1 LICYKLALQFSR
13 LKKIKNLKINFY
25 ITFYDFQNF
34 IEFEYKQVLT
44 MKPFFGLRAHD
55 FGMLPAKELAI
66 SIASS
71 GAQSVQL
78 ALAKALPGNH
88 LMPAEFGKDGLQE
101 IRRAFNQNGISI
113 AVIGC
118 YIDAVTPDLDAREFS
133 LKRFEAHIDA
143 AAELGCRVIGTETGS
158 PIPYLNKSNGRHTAF
173 GIALQSLHRLVR
185 AAEEKGV
192 CVGVEAV
199 AEYHALSTVEH
210 IEIMIEKFNSPAL
223 GIIFDPVNL
232 IPVSG
237 VNDMDAFLDN
247 CFSTFGNHIVAIHA
261 KDFKM
266 ASSEKGL
273 VKMGDL
279 PVGTTG
285 VMDWVGVFKR
295 LIKAGK
301 HQVPILL
308 EDTSPA
314 HAVNSF
320 TYLQSAWNQALI
332 EN

>member
-1 LICYKLALQFSR
+1 
-13 LKKIKNLKINFY
+13 
-25 ITFYDFQNF
+25 
-34 IEFEYKQVLT
+34 

-55 FGMLPAKELAI
+55 FGTLTAEKLAS

-71 GAQSVQL
+71 GAQAVQL

-88 LMPAEFGKDGLQE
+88 LLPAEFGESGLRE
-101 IRRAFNQNGISI
+101 IRTGFNQHGISI

-118 YIDAVTPDLDAREFS
+118 YIDTVTPDLDAREFS
-133 LKRFEAHIDA
+133 LKRFEAHIDTA
-143 AAELGCRVIGTETGS
+143 ATLGCRIIGTETGS
-158 PIPYLNKSNGRHTAF
+158 PIPYLNKAKGRETAF
-173 GIALQSLHRLVR
+173 GVALQSLNRLVR

-199 AEYHALSTVEH
+199 AEHHAVSTIEH
-210 IEIMIEKFNSPAL
+210 IKIMIEQFNSPAL

-232 IPVSG
+232 IPVKG
-237 VNDMDAFLDN
+237 VDDMDIFLDD
-247 CFSTFGNHIVAIHA
+247 CFSAFGDHILAIHA

-266 ASSEKGL
+266 VPGEKGL

-295 LIKAGK
+295 LIKVGK

-314 HAVNSF
+314 HAMDSF
-320 TYLQSAWNQALI
+320 AYLQQAWDEALL
-332 EN
+332 ENEI

>member
-1 LICYKLALQFSR
+1 
-13 LKKIKNLKINFY
+13 
-25 ITFYDFQNF
+25 
-34 IEFEYKQVLT
+34 

-55 FGMLPAKELAI
+55 FGKLPAKELAT

-71 GAQSVQL
+71 GAKAVQL

-88 LMPAEFGKDGLQE
+88 LMPAEFGKDGLQA
-101 IRRAFNQNGISI
+101 IRREFNENEISI

-118 YIDAVTPDLDAREFS
+118 YIDTVTPDLELREFS

-143 AAELGCRVIGTETGS
+143 AVELGCRIIGTETGS
-158 PIPYLNKSNGRHTAF
+158 PIPYLDKIDGRQIAF
-173 GIALQSLHRLVR
+173 EIALESLHRLVK
-185 AAEEKGV
+185 AAEEKGIY
-192 CVGVEAV
+192 VGVEAV
-199 AEYHALSTVEH
+199 AEYHALSTIEH
-210 IEIMIEKFNSPAL
+210 IKIMIEKFNSPAL

-232 IPVSG
+232 IPVTG
-237 VNDMDAFLDN
+237 VEDMDDFLDD
-247 CFSTFGNHIVAIHA
+247 CFSTFGDRIVAIHA

-266 ASSEKGL
+266 VSSEKGV

-301 HQVPILL
+301 HQVPVLL

-320 TYLQSAWNQALI
+320 AYLQNAWDQALI